1 MSEYMTLWGVLNEMR
16 LKEELCDVVLRV
28 DEVEF
33 KAHKI
38 ILFARSPYFRRWSS
52 SDQTVYTFT
61 NVSPDI
67 MELII
72 HYIYNQDI
80 RVTTDNVQALLVMAN
95 YLLMRDLV
103 HGCYDF
109 LKAYLSPE
117 NCLEIWKYADTH
129 SFSELQDQA
138 YAYTLHHFEEVVRS
152 PFSKFLELNVEQ
164 LGGMLERDE
173 LNVKQEKTAFQAI
186 IKWIAHEPD
195 VRMRHIAN
203 LLLKVRLALIDQ
215 EYFLENIKTHPLVS
229 SSLECQPIIT
239 HTMKTM
245 FHINRVGHNTGCP
258 DPFARPRLP
267 YSILFAISGFGGA
280 SPTNVVET
288 YNSRMD
294 SWMCISSREER
305 ARAFH
310 GTVFLDGF
318 VYVVGGV
325 DIKESFNTA
334 SKFNPLDGT
343 WNEVAPM
350 HFRRCFVSVA
360 MLDGYIYAM
369 GGFDGEEWLNTAER
383 YQPSKNQWSLIPSM
397 HEVRSDASATTVL
410 GKIYICG
417 GYNGND
423 CLFTAECFDPRYN
436 QWTQIEPMRIQRSGV
451 SVIALNNQVFAIGG
465 FDGAHH
471 LRSVEAY
478 NPRTNSWRM
487 LASMFYKRSNF
498 GVEVMDGRLY
508 VVGGYSSEGTT
519 CNCEYYDEESNDWFH
534 VQDMNIFR
542 SALSCCVIS
551 GLPNV
556 TDYTIVYDDFL

>member
-1 MSEYMTLWGVLNEMR
+1 MSEDMTLWGVLNEMR
-16 LKEELCDVVLRV
+16 LKEELCDVVFRV

-38 ILFARSPYFRRWSS
+38 ILFARCPYFRRWSS

-80 RVTTDNVQALLVMAN
+80 RVTTDNVQAVLVMAN

-103 HGCYDF
+103 HVCYDF
-109 LKAYLSPE
+109 LKAHLSPE
-117 NCLEIWKYADTH
+117 NCLGIWQYADTH

-138 YAYTLHHFEEVVRS
+138 YAYTLHHFEDVVRS
-152 PFSKFLELNVEQ
+152 PFSKFLELNMEQ
-164 LGGMLERDE
+164 LGGILERDE

-239 HTMKTM
+239 RTMKTM
-245 FHINRVGHNTGCP
+245 FYINRVGHNTGCP

-383 YQPSKNQWSLIPSM
+383 YQPSTNQWSLIPSM
-397 HEVRSDASATTVL
+397 HEVRSDASATTLL
-410 GKIYICG
+410 GK
-417 GYNGND
+417 
-423 CLFTAECFDPRYN
+423 
-436 QWTQIEPMRIQRSGV
+436 
-451 SVIALNNQVFAIGG
+451 IGG

-556 TDYTIVYDDFL
+556 TDYTIAYDDFL